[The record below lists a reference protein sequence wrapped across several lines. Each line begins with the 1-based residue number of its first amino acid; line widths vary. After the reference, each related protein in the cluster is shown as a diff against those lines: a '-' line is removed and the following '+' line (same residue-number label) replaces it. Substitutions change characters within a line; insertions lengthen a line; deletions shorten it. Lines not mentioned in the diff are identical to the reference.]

1 MIQSMTGFGS
11 AAANDGGAAVRVEIR
26 SVNHRYLQVKARL
39 PVDYGDL
46 EPEIEAAVRGAIERG
61 SVTITVSV
69 QQRTEASAVRLDL
82 DVARQYQKSLAKL
95 AKELSIDG
103 DIPLASLVALPGVI
117 AAPEDD
123 KKHERDE
130 RLVMKCV
137 KEALAT
143 LGEMRGAEGQS
154 LKRDLEKNARSIAKV
169 VAKIEKRMPVAVKEH
184 HKALARRVNDLLE
197 GRMPVQPGDLAREVA
212 LIADRM
218 DVSEELTRLKSHLD
232 QWSTLIASQKA
243 VGRQLDFLVQEL
255 LREANTIGA
264 KCNDAE
270 VAHAVVELKTW
281 IERLRE
287 QVQNVE

>member
-1 MIQSMTGFGS
+1 MIQSMTGFG
-11 AAANDGGAAVRVEIR
+11 AAAVDDDGAAVRVEIR
-26 SVNHRYLQVKARL
+26 AVNHRFLQVKVRL
-39 PVDYGDL
+39 PMDYGDL
-46 EPEIEAAVRGAIERG
+46 EPEIDAAVRGVIERG
-61 SVTITVSV
+61 SVTITVSL
-69 QQRTEASAVRLDL
+69 QPRTEASAVRLDL
-82 DVARQYQKSLAKL
+82 EVARQYQKSLAKL
-95 AKELSIDG
+95 ARELSIDG
-103 DIPLASLVALPGVI
+103 DIPLASLIALPGVI
-117 AAPEDD
+117 AAPEDGE
-123 KKHERDE
+123 KHERDE

-137 KEALAT
+137 KDALAT
-143 LGEMRGAEGQS
+143 LGEMRSAEGRS
-154 LKRDLEKNARSIAKV
+154 LARDLDKNSRSIAKA

-184 HKALARRVNDLLE
+184 HKALARRVSELLE
-197 GRMPVQPGDLAREVA
+197 GRTAVQPGDLAREVA

-232 QWSTLIASQKA
+232 QWATLLGSAKP

>member
-1 MIQSMTGFGS
+1 MTGFG
-11 AAANDGGAAVRVEIR
+11 AAAVNDGGAAVRVEVR
-26 SVNHRYLQVKARL
+26 SVNHRYLQVKVRL
-39 PVDYGDL
+39 PIDYGDL
-46 EPEIEAAVRGAIERG
+46 EPEIDAAVRGVIERG
-61 SVTITVSV
+61 SVTITVSL
-69 QQRTEASAVRLDL
+69 QARTEASAVRLDL
-82 DVARQYQKSLAKL
+82 EVARQYQKALAKL
-95 AKELSIDG
+95 ARELSIDG

-117 AAPEDD
+117 AAPEDGET
-123 KKHERDE
+123 HERDE

-137 KEALAT
+137 KDALAT
-143 LGEMRGAEGQS
+143 LGEMRAAEGRS
-154 LKRDLEKNARSIAKV
+154 LARDLEKNARSIAKV

-184 HKALARRVNDLLE
+184 HKALAKRVGDLLE
-197 GRMPVQPGDLAREVA
+197 GRTPVQPGDLAREVA

-218 DVSEELTRLKSHLD
+218 DVSEELTRLESHLD
-232 QWSTLIASQKA
+232 QWRTLLGSDKP